1 MENPIA
7 KSAVLTAI
15 FLSLGAFK
23 VLRRGGSVYSAQF
36 AILAGACLL
45 AGIVVAVWPLLSKGR
60 WSWGRVFVTYL
71 VLMIALA
78 WTPAIVLHA
87 LNVVR

>member
-36 AILAGACLL
+36 AILAGAVCWRAL
-45 AGIVVAVWPLLSKGR
+45 VAVWPLLSKGR
-60 WSWGRVFVTYL
+60 SGVGAACSSHTL
-71 VLMIALA
+71 SL
-78 WTPAIVLHA
+78 
-87 LNVVR
+87 